1 MKPITAL
8 SLCFPNQNR
17 NVAMVVLSLLAVPY
31 WGCGGSSSSSPSTPT
46 AVATPAP
53 CVQSTLFQGQGEIPP
68 STLLSLDVAVP
79 TAGRLD
85 LLADWTFATNNVGL
99 YLVQGTCT
107 LAQFNARTCNFLGR
121 FETTVKPKRGSVN
134 VTPGTFTV
142 LLANFG
148 SQQDAG
154 VVQVILSSATCP
166 AVAAAAAANPA
177 SLVGNLDRSQAFR
190 P

>member
-8 SLCFPNQNR
+8 SLCFPTRNR
-17 NVAMVVLSLLAVPY
+17 NVATLVLALLALPY

-46 AVATPAP
+46 AAPTPVP

-85 LLADWTFATNNVGL
+85 LTADWTFAANNVGL
-99 YLVQGTCT
+99 YLVQGSCT

-121 FETTVKPKRGSVN
+121 FETTVKPKRGSVT
-134 VTPGTFTV
+134 VTPGTYTV

-154 VVQVILSSATCP
+154 VVQVILSTGSCP
-166 AVAAAAAANPA
+166 AVAAAASAEPGVVARK
-177 SLVGNLDRSQAFR
+177 VERSQ
-190 P
+190 PYQP